1 MSLAYSSVAPAIA
14 VKNGAQAIEFYKKA
28 FGAEERY
35 RLIDPESGKI
45 GHAELTINGALLML
59 SDEYPQFNKT
69 PETLGG
75 ISAKF
80 LIMCPDVDAA
90 YARAIE
96 AGAETVIP
104 LTNQFYGHRDG
115 HVRDPFGHEWLLS
128 QVIEEVP
135 PEEMQRRWD
144 AMVSKAG

>member
-14 VKNGAQAIEFYKKA
+14 VKDGANAIEFYKKA

-45 GHAELTINGALLML
+45 GHAELTINGALIML
-59 SDEYPQFNKT
+59 SDEYPQFNKA

-75 ISAKF
+75 VSAKF
-80 LIMCPDVDAA
+80 LIMCEDVDASVQ
-90 YARAIE
+90 RALD
-96 AGAETVIP
+96 AGAVTVTP
-104 LTNQFYGHRDG
+104 LTDQFYGHRDSR
-115 HVRDPFGHEWLLS
+115 VRDPFGHEWLLS
-128 QVIEEVP
+128 QVIEEVT

-144 AMVSKAG
+144 AMAKKAG